1 MDAIRLRQI
10 DEALSYDRNINAM
23 VFDIEKKR
31 AARYP
36 ETEVIP
42 DSQTDEDMEA
52 TSTEQVNALRVILD
66 NKYANLLGMIRP
78 GVKIDSDQFTYA
90 SRETSQVE
98 TVVQSY
104 NSAVAPYTSS
114 KIQMFKQRLLYK
126 LQELLGPVGLIR
138 NGLMKLITS
147 IVRKMARNDDGLRP
161 TLSFY
166 FVRCVEALAVYDL
179 MYEYIKSGKLIQ
191 ITSGDVQARISELLQ
206 GRPNWRS
213 VANHDDVNSLF
224 REFDFSSGGTD
235 NGGPPPGPPGPPG
248 PPRPQTGQPEPPGPT
263 PGPSGQPPGPPPR
276 PPPPPPPEGPQN
288 PISIPTPNLPQQDEP
303 MPFEFQQPPGG
314 KPGGP
319 PGSFKA
325 KSRVPKQGQR
335 IEIPSRQLPEQ
346 RPPP

>member
-147 IVRKMARNDDGLRP
+147 IVPKMARNDDGLRP

-235 NGGPPPGPPGPPG
+235 NGGPPPGPPGPP
-248 PPRPQTGQPEPPGPT
+248 PGP
-263 PGPSGQPPGPPPR
+263 R
-276 PPPPPPPEGPQN
+276 R
-288 PISIPTPNLPQQDEP
+288 
-303 MPFEFQQPPGG
+303 
-314 KPGGP
+314 
-319 PGSFKA
+319 PGS
-325 KSRVPKQGQR
+325 SRPRARAQSQ
-335 IEIPSRQLPEQ
+335 S
-346 RPPP
+346 

>member
-166 FVRCVEALAVYDL
+166 FVRCVEVLAVYDL

-235 NGGPPPGPPGPPG
+235 NGG
-248 PPRPQTGQPEPPGPT
+248 EPPGPLLGGSRASIQALLSILDNHHQDHHRDHQDNHQDHQDNHQDHRHLHQT
-263 PGPSGQPPGPPPR
+263 NKEYSAGGR
-276 PPPPPPPEGPQN
+276 LEENPQKLAL
-288 PISIPTPNLPQQDEP
+288 IHQTTYNLLLLLL
-303 MPFEFQQPPGG
+303 
-314 KPGGP
+314 
-319 PGSFKA
+319 KA
-325 KSRVPKQGQR
+325 HK
-335 IEIPSRQLPEQ
+335 IL
-346 RPPP
+346 